1 VASLISR
8 SYITSLLP
16 PPPYSI
22 VLAAENIQLSSA
34 ALLKAQQS
42 VHDKTQVFPN
52 IFMSSSAEGLA
63 LRHENS
69 ALIVA

>member
-1 VASLISR
+1 MASLVSC

-16 PPPYSI
+16 LPAYSI
-22 VLAAENIQLSSA
+22 VLAAENIYLSSA

-42 VHDKTQVFPN
+42 VHDKTQVLPK
-52 IFMSSSAEGLA
+52 IFMNSSAKGLV
-63 LRHENS
+63 LRHKDS